1 MERKELLDALSGL
14 RSRGAIKR
22 LGARAD
28 REPTLRQALLA
39 LARERGLS
47 LPDDLPGKK
56 LIRSVLDRAGDAQ
69 VRQNPIHRDES
80 FTCAWCGAAVSPGGA
95 RVRDHCPHCLRSLH
109 VDNVPGDRANPCH
122 GVLHPRRFEL
132 SEGVFHIHYVCG
144 RCGAPHRVRAHP
156 DDQLPPSLNPSDLP
170 GRAPAP
176 SSRARTMPQ
185 RVLGFIRQHG
195 LWEPGER
202 VVVAVSGGVDSTAL
216 LEILART
223 AGAHGGRLEVVS
235 LDHGLRAASVGEV
248 AQVRAQ
254 AARLKLPF
262 WTTRLSLELGPNLY
276 ARAREARRE
285 ALLSRH
291 ADRIAT
297 AHHETDQAET
307 VLYHLLRGSGA
318 RGLRGMLPLSTPWC
332 RPLLGEPRDLIVEW
346 ARQEEL
352 PWSDDPSNETS
363 QRGELR
369 RLMPQL
375 NQIHGGAA
383 GALARTGR
391 LLAREDALLCDLAD
405 AAWQRCR
412 CGAAL
417 RVGALREEHPAVQ
430 LRLLQRLVADCP
442 RPVRADQ
449 LEAFFSWQPQGGAR
463 LPLPSGWALLYR
475 DGMLS
480 VQQPP
485 AASSD

>member
-1 MERKELLDALSGL
+1 MERKELLDTLSGL

-22 LGARAD
+22 FGARAD
-28 REPTLRQALLA
+28 RDPVLCRALHA

-47 LPDDLPGKK
+47 RPEDLPGKK
-56 LIRSVLDRAGDAQ
+56 LIRSLLDRADGAQ

-80 FTCAWCGAAVSPGGA
+80 FTCTWCGAAVTPGGA
-95 RVRDHCPHCLRSLH
+95 PVRDHCPRCLRSLH

-144 RCGAPHRVRAHP
+144 RCAAPHRVRAHP
-156 DDQLPPSLNPSDLP
+156 DDQLPPSLSPADLP

-176 SSRARTMPQ
+176 ASRARTLPQ
-185 RVLGFIRQHG
+185 RVLGFIRKHR
-195 LWEPGER
+195 LWDPGER
-202 VVVAVSGGVDSTAL
+202 VVVAVSGGADSTAL

-235 LDHGLRAASVGEV
+235 LDHGLRPASVGEV

-254 AARLKLPF
+254 TARLGLPF
-262 WTTRLSLELGPNLY
+262 WTTSLALEPGANLY
-276 ARAREARRE
+276 ARARDARRA

-318 RGLRGMLPLSTPWC
+318 RGLRGMLPLSEPWC
-332 RPLLGEPRDLIVEW
+332 RPLLGEPRTLIVDW
-346 ARQEEL
+346 ARQQGLQWAE
-352 PWSDDPSNETS
+352 DPSNATS
-363 QRGELR
+363 QRGALR

-375 NQIHGGAA
+375 DQIHGGTA

-391 LLAREDALLCDLAD
+391 LLARDDDLLTSLAD
-405 AAWQRCR
+405 AAWLRCWSGEGLR
-412 CGAAL
+412 VAAL
-417 RVGALREEHPAVQ
+417 RQEHPAVQ

-442 RPVRADQ
+442 KPVRADQ
-449 LEAFFSWQPQGGAR
+449 LEAVFSWRPQGGSR
-463 LPLPSGWALLYR
+463 LPLPSGWALVHR
-475 DGMLS
+475 DGQIF
-480 VQQPP
+480 VQQG
-485 AASSD
+485 SG